1 MKEGGITRN
10 TELEEE
16 IRKSTEMVTSK
27 NLTST
32 QEKYLE
38 TLKNSGAYDANTIE
52 YYLTTHI
59 YKIIKDEIKKG
70 KNNEEISEI
79 LQKVLVYLG
88 SSDKDISL
96 KKEKEISD
104 AFKKDP
110 SKIIQEINKYIF

>member
-10 TELEEE
+10 TELEKE
-16 IRKSTEMVTSK
+16 IRKSTEIVTSK
-27 NLTST
+27 NLTGA
-32 QEKYLE
+32 QKKYLE
-38 TLKNSGAYDANTIE
+38 ALRQSGAYDTDTIE

-59 YKIIKDEIKKG
+59 YKIIKDEIKQG

-79 LQKVLVYLG
+79 LQKVLVYLE

-96 KKEKEISD
+96 EKELYISG